1 MWQLVERYTGR
12 VGYKGG
18 VKAEG
23 LSADPPV
30 IDCSGWVSLL
40 LSTAMESI
48 NGGCGRNVFGRDEI
62 AALCTWSDRIIQ
74 GIETR
79 TGNILEGNEIAA
91 VDLPR
96 YATIGLR
103 QGGGAWAQNHPRPR
117 GITHIV
123 QVVLRPVDRAPF
135 VSEAQ
140 GWAEPHGIRLLPLSD
155 WLNMTR
161 AYLKAGESWAVDPFG
176 DRRDPAT

>member
-1 MWQLVERYTGR
+1 MWQVVERYTGR

-23 LSADPPV
+23 LAANPPV

-40 LSTAMESI
+40 LSTAMTAVNDSL
-48 NGGCGRNVFGRDEI
+48 GQKVFSGDDV
-62 AALCTWSDRIIQ
+62 AAVFTWSDRIIEA
-74 GIETR
+74 IETR
-79 TGNILEGNEIAA
+79 TATILEGNRITIA
-91 VDLPR
+91 DLPR

-123 QVVLRPVDRAPF
+123 QIVRRPGDGAPF

-140 GWAEPHGIRLLPLSD
+140 GWAEPYGLRLLPLSD
-155 WLNMTR
+155 WLDMTQ
-161 AYLKAGESWAVDPFG
+161 AYLKVGESWAVDPFTKL
-176 DRRDPAT
+176 RHAVV